1 MNELLTILRELHPD
15 IDFETATGLVEDSVL
30 TSLDIVTIVTEVAD
44 RLDVNIPAEEILP
57 ENFDSAAALWQPD
70 STMHSA
76 ASAAC
81 SIAS

>member
-44 RLDVNIPAEEILP
+44 RLDVNIPAEKTLIP
-57 ENFDSAAALWQPD
+57 PPPSG
-70 STMHSA
+70 S
-76 ASAAC
+76 
-81 SIAS
+81 

>member
-44 RLDVNIPAEEILP
+44 RLDVNPPRKFCRKTLIPP
-57 ENFDSAAALWQPD
+57 PPSG
-70 STMHSA
+70 S
-76 ASAAC
+76 
-81 SIAS
+81 

>member
-57 ENFDSAAALWQPD
+57 ENFDSAAALWQLIQRL
-70 STMHSA
+70 A
-76 ASAAC
+76 EA
-81 SIAS
+81 

>member
-57 ENFDSAAALWQPD
+57 ENFDSAADLWQLIQRLD
-70 STMHSA
+70 EA
-76 ASAAC
+76 
-81 SIAS
+81 

>member
-57 ENFDSAAALWQPD
+57 ENFDAAAALWQLIQRLD
-70 STMHSA
+70 EA
-76 ASAAC
+76 
-81 SIAS
+81 

>member
-57 ENFDSAAALWQPD
+57 EHFDSAAALWQLIQRLD
-70 STMHSA
+70 EA
-76 ASAAC
+76 
-81 SIAS
+81 

>member
-1 MNELLTILRELHPD
+1 MNELLTILWELHPD

-57 ENFDSAAALWQPD
+57 ENFDSAAALWQLIQRLD
-70 STMHSA
+70 EA
-76 ASAAC
+76 
-81 SIAS
+81 

>member
-57 ENFDSAAALWQPD
+57 ENFDSAAALWQLVQRLD
-70 STMHSA
+70 EA
-76 ASAAC
+76 
-81 SIAS
+81 

>member
-57 ENFDSAAALWQPD
+57 ENFDSAAALWQLIQRVD
-70 STMHSA
+70 EA
-76 ASAAC
+76 
-81 SIAS
+81 

>member
-15 IDFETATGLVEDSVL
+15 IDFETATGLVADSVL

-57 ENFDSAAALWQPD
+57 ENFDSAAALWQLIQRLD
-70 STMHSA
+70 EA
-76 ASAAC
+76 
-81 SIAS
+81 

>member
-44 RLDVNIPAEEILP
+44 RLDVKIPAEEILP
-57 ENFDSAAALWQPD
+57 ENFDSAAALWQLIQRLD
-70 STMHSA
+70 EA
-76 ASAAC
+76 
-81 SIAS
+81 

>member
-57 ENFDSAAALWQPD
+57 ENFDPAAALWQLIQRLD
-70 STMHSA
+70 EA
-76 ASAAC
+76 
-81 SIAS
+81 

>member
-1 MNELLTILRELHPD
+1 MNELLTILRVLHPD

-57 ENFDSAAALWQPD
+57 ENFDSAAALWQLIQRLD
-70 STMHSA
+70 EA
-76 ASAAC
+76 
-81 SIAS
+81 

>member
-57 ENFDSAAALWQPD
+57 ENFDSAAALG
-70 STMHSA
+70 S
-76 ASAAC
+76 
-81 SIAS
+81 

>member
-30 TSLDIVTIVTEVAD
+30 TSLDIVTIVTEVTD

-57 ENFDSAAALWQPD
+57 ENFDSAAALWQLIQRLD
-70 STMHSA
+70 EA
-76 ASAAC
+76 
-81 SIAS
+81 

>member
-1 MNELLTILRELHPD
+1 MNELLAILRELHPD

-57 ENFDSAAALWQPD
+57 ENFDSAAALWQLIQRLD
-70 STMHSA
+70 EA
-76 ASAAC
+76 
-81 SIAS
+81 

>member
-15 IDFETATGLVEDSVL
+15 IDFETATGLVEDSIL

-57 ENFDSAAALWQPD
+57 ENFDSAAALWQLIQQLD
-70 STMHSA
+70 EA
-76 ASAAC
+76 
-81 SIAS
+81 

>member
-57 ENFDSAAALWQPD
+57 ENFGS
-70 STMHSA
+70 
-76 ASAAC
+76 
-81 SIAS
+81 

>member
-1 MNELLTILRELHPD
+1 MSELLTILRELHPD

-57 ENFDSAAALWQPD
+57 ENFDSAAALWQLIQRLD
-70 STMHSA
+70 EA
-76 ASAAC
+76 
-81 SIAS
+81 

>member
-1 MNELLTILRELHPD
+1 MNELLTILRELNPD

-57 ENFDSAAALWQPD
+57 ENFDSAAALWQLIQRLD
-70 STMHSA
+70 EA
-76 ASAAC
+76 
-81 SIAS
+81 

>member
-30 TSLDIVTIVTEVAD
+30 TSLDIVTIVTEVAN

-57 ENFDSAAALWQPD
+57 ENFDSAAALWQLIQRLD
-70 STMHSA
+70 EA
-76 ASAAC
+76 
-81 SIAS
+81 

>member
-44 RLDVNIPAEEILP
+44 RLDVNIPAEEIQP
-57 ENFDSAAALWQPD
+57 ENFDSAAALWQLIQRLD
-70 STMHSA
+70 EA
-76 ASAAC
+76 
-81 SIAS
+81 

>member
-57 ENFDSAAALWQPD
+57 ENFDSAAAIWQLIQRLD
-70 STMHSA
+70 EA
-76 ASAAC
+76 
-81 SIAS
+81 

>member
-1 MNELLTILRELHPD
+1 MNELLTILRDLHPD

-57 ENFDSAAALWQPD
+57 ENFDSAAALWQLIQRLD
-70 STMHSA
+70 EA
-76 ASAAC
+76 
-81 SIAS
+81 

>member
-44 RLDVNIPAEEILP
+44 RLDVNISAEEILP
-57 ENFDSAAALWQPD
+57 ENFDSAAALWQLIQRLD
-70 STMHSA
+70 EA
-76 ASAAC
+76 
-81 SIAS
+81 

>member
-1 MNELLTILRELHPD
+1 MNELLKILRELHPD

-57 ENFDSAAALWQPD
+57 ENFDSAAALWQLIQRLD
-70 STMHSA
+70 EA
-76 ASAAC
+76 
-81 SIAS
+81 

>member
-57 ENFDSAAALWQPD
+57 ENFDSATALWQLIQRLD
-70 STMHSA
+70 EA
-76 ASAAC
+76 
-81 SIAS
+81 

>member
-15 IDFETATGLVEDSVL
+15 IDFKTATGLVEDSVL

-57 ENFDSAAALWQPD
+57 ENFDSAAALWQLIQRLD
-70 STMHSA
+70 EA
-76 ASAAC
+76 
-81 SIAS
+81 

>member
-44 RLDVNIPAEEILP
+44 RLDVNSPAEEILP
-57 ENFDSAAALWQPD
+57 ENFDSAAALWQLIQRLD
-70 STMHSA
+70 EA
-76 ASAAC
+76 
-81 SIAS
+81 

>member
-30 TSLDIVTIVTEVAD
+30 TSLDIVTIVSEVAD

-57 ENFDSAAALWQPD
+57 ENFDSAAALWQLIQRLD
-70 STMHSA
+70 EA
-76 ASAAC
+76 
-81 SIAS
+81 